1 VAGRGG
7 AIGFDTQ
14 RALLEA
20 VARWLPEEASVRLL
34 GDRFYGTLI
43 GWCQGRGWDYR
54 LRLKGNLAVF
64 DATGKTTTGQCARDR
79 VYYLEDVEL
88 TGRRPHRHHP

>member
-43 GWCQGRGWDYR
+43 GWCQGRGI
-54 LRLKGNLAVF
+54 ACV
-64 DATGKTTTGQCARDR
+64 
-79 VYYLEDVEL
+79 
-88 TGRRPHRHHP
+88 

>member
-34 GDRFYGTLI
+34 GFYGTLI
-43 GWCQGRGWDYR
+43 GWCQGRDI
-54 LRLKGNLAVF
+54 ACV
-64 DATGKTTTGQCARDR
+64 
-79 VYYLEDVEL
+79 
-88 TGRRPHRHHP
+88 